1 MPSRGAFGPLND
13 ADEPGGLTYS
23 RRLFEIHG
31 RAFLER
37 LGLLDVCS
45 VACVGGTSQNAAM
58 DDAVSRD
65 HMWGP
70 YLTFLLSDPAWR
82 LHGRRLKRALKRL
95 PDRVAD
101 VEWRGYDG
109 PGPRR
114 TDAHEI
120 FGFLYRLTGY
130 RTPPRR
136 DVDWLRH
143 LNAQS
148 FLGRRWS
155 ERLFDAGQGAVFHDP
170 DDQFGDLWRRFV
182 RYPPPDIQ
190 RALLAR
196 SLFRAWNAGPEY
208 NLMRAWQ
215 RGDLATFSQCRS
227 RFIDEVMEAAFCWNK
242 SYVPA
247 FKWRLAHFDRLPDC
261 PASVREGVASLAIHP
276 LTEEL
281 LAVANTV
288 VQDIKQLVSERFQV
302 SRARDEPLST
312 YAHAVHAGIVNGV
325 VRRATSLDW

>member
-1 MPSRGAFGPLND
+1 MRPRSLND
-13 ADEPGGLTYS
+13 TDDPGGLAYS

-31 RAFLER
+31 RPFLES

-45 VACVGGTSQNAAM
+45 VACVGGTSQNAGM

-70 YLTFLLSDPAWR
+70 YLTFLLPDRAWR
-82 LHGRRLKRALKRL
+82 LHGSRLKRALKHL
-95 PDRVAD
+95 PDRVEH

-109 PGPRR
+109 REPRR
-114 TDAHEI
+114 TGADEI
-120 FGFLYRLTGY
+120 SGFLRRLTGY
-130 RTPPRR
+130 RTLPRR
-136 DVDWLRH
+136 DVDWLPH
-143 LNAQS
+143 LNTQS

-155 ERLFDAGQGAVFHDP
+155 ERLFDSGQGAIFHDP
-170 DDQFGDLWRRFV
+170 GDQFGDLWQHFV

-208 NLMRAWQ
+208 NLTRAWQ
-215 RGDLATFSQCRS
+215 RGDMATFSQCRS
-227 RFIDEVMEAAFCWNK
+227 RFVDEVVEAAFCWNR

-261 PASVREGVASLAIHP
+261 PVVVREGVASLAIHP
-276 LTEEL
+276 PTDGV

-288 VQDIKQLVSERFQV
+288 VHGMKQLVAERFSV
-302 SRARDEPLST
+302 SAAGDEPLST
-312 YAHAVHAGIVNGV
+312 YAHQIHAGIGS
-325 VRRATSLDW
+325 RTIREATALDW

>member
-1 MPSRGAFGPLND
+1 MTSDCQSLND
-13 ADEPGGLTYS
+13 TDEPGGLEYS
-23 RRLFEIHG
+23 RRLFETHG
-31 RAFLER
+31 RALLER
-37 LGLLDVCS
+37 LGISDVCS
-45 VACVGGTSQNAAM
+45 VACVGGTSQNAGV
-58 DDAVSRD
+58 DDMVSRD

-70 YLTFLLSDPAWR
+70 YLTFLLPDPAWR
-82 LHGRRLKRALKRL
+82 LHGRRLKRALRRL
-95 PDRVAD
+95 PDRVQD

-109 PGPRR
+109 PEPRM

-130 RTPPRR
+130 RTLPRH
-136 DVDWLRH
+136 DVDWLSH

-208 NLMRAWQ
+208 NLTRAWQ
-215 RGDLATFSQCRS
+215 RGDLPAFAQCRS
-227 RFIDEVMEAAFCWNK
+227 RFVEEVVEAAFCWNR

-247 FKWRLAHFDRLPDC
+247 FKWRLAHFHRLPDC
-261 PASVREGVASLAIHP
+261 PVPVREGVASLAIHP
-276 LTEEL
+276 PTEGV
-281 LAVANTV
+281 LAVADTV
-288 VQDIKQLVSERFQV
+288 VQGIKQLL
-302 SRARDEPLST
+302 RARFSVSALPDEPLST
-312 YAHAVHAGIVNGV
+312 YAHKIHAGIAD
-325 VRRATSLDW
+325 RTIREATALDW

>member
-1 MPSRGAFGPLND
+1 MAHGGDFGPLND
-13 ADEPGGLTYS
+13 PDETGGLEYS

-31 RAFLER
+31 RTFLER

-45 VACVGGTSQNAAM
+45 VACVGGTSQNAAL
-58 DDAVSRD
+58 DDSMSRD

-70 YLTFLLSDPAWR
+70 YLTFLLPDSAWR
-82 LHGRRLKRALKRL
+82 LHGRQLKRALKRL
-95 PDRVAD
+95 PDRVED

-109 PGPRR
+109 PEPRR

-120 FGFLYRLTGY
+120 LGFLHRLTGY
-130 RTPPRR
+130 RTLPKR
-136 DVDWLRH
+136 DVDWLAY

-155 ERLFDAGQGAVFHDP
+155 ERMFDAGQGAVFHDP
-170 DDQFGDLWRRFV
+170 DDQFDDLWRRFV

-208 NLMRAWQ
+208 NLTRAWQ
-215 RGDLATFSQCRS
+215 RGDLATYSQCRS
-227 RFIDEVMEAAFCWNK
+227 RFVDEVVEAAFCWNK

-247 FKWRLAHFDRLPDC
+247 FKWRLAHFDLLPDC
-261 PASVREGVASLAIHP
+261 PVSVREGVATLAIHP
-276 LTEEL
+276 LTDGV
-281 LAVANTV
+281 LAVADTV
-288 VQDIKQLVSERFQV
+288 VHGIKQLVSDRFQV
-302 SRARDEPLST
+302 SAGDQPLST
-312 YAHAVHAGIVNGV
+312 YAHAIHGGIVD
-325 VRRATSLDW
+325 RAIREATSLDW